1 MKVVEFLDE
10 KGRSPFRSWLKD
22 LIPATRA
29 RIQARIARFESG
41 NLGDVKAVGE
51 GVFEARIFFG
61 PGYRIYYG
69 VDGETIVVLLTGGDK
84 SSQDRDIVKA
94 KKFWASYTEGENDD
108 KTN

>member
-69 VDGETIVVLLTGGDK
+69 VDGDTLIVLLIGGDK
-84 SSQDRDIVKA
+84 GSQKQDISKA
-94 KKFWASYTEGENDD
+94 KKFWAAYVGEKDD
-108 KTN
+108 